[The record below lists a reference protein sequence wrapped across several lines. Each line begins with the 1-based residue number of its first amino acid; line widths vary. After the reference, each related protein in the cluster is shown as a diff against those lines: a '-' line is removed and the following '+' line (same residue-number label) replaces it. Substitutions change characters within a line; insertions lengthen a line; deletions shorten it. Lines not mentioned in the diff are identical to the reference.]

1 MEIGHTFVFSKI
13 MLRTGEHRQDNI
25 AFSEST
31 LTTSL
36 KHLVQNCYFMVGNS
50 LLKQKI
56 DILIRINL
64 APFWPISI
72 YTRMKINTC
81 LILFQMIK

>member
-1 MEIGHTFVFSKI
+1 MEIGHTFVFSKF

-50 LLKQKI
+50 LLRQKI
-56 DILIRINL
+56 GMPMGIDPTPSWANL
-64 APFWPISI
+64 FL
-72 YTRMKINTC
+72 YT
-81 LILFQMIK
+81 